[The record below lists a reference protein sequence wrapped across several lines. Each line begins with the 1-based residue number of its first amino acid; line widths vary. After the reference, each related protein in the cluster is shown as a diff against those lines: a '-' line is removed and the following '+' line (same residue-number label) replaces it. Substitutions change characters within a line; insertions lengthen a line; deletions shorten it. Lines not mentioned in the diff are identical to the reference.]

1 MARGEVS
8 EFRKNKANSAG
19 WPIYNSTVPKLMI
32 TLPHLQQYVVSI
44 GKLIKA
50 MLTTVRDKLGN

>member
-8 EFRKNKANSAG
+8 EFRKKRGQRSWLAN
-19 WPIYNSTVPKLMI
+19 YNSTVPKLMI